1 MAKPTARIGFVQGV
15 MALGVLAVLARSAQ
29 LQIAN
34 RERYA
39 REAAEQRTRRVKLP
53 AARGVIADRTG
64 ARLADTRE
72 SYHVGIAPNEVENP
86 HEIAVLVT
94 RALDRIKWTQ
104 AALER
109 KLRSGDGW
117 VYFDGPYSATQV
129 ETLRGRKGI
138 HLEPLPQRIYP
149 APDLARGTIGAVSA
163 DTGRSGIERA
173 LDSVLSGIPGEA
185 VNLRDPHGR
194 SIVSPRRLIRDP
206 VSGNDVF
213 LTIDAGLQE
222 IVERALDHAIAEL
235 NARSADAVFLDPRN
249 GEILAIASRTADGSI
264 SGNALLATF
273 EPGSTAKLFT
283 AAALL
288 ALRRVDST
296 DTVNPEGGRWV
307 MPIRGKRMTT
317 REVRDAHAETH
328 PLTLAETIE
337 VSSNIGMAK
346 FSQRISV
353 DEQYDMLR
361 AFGFGTPTGVE
372 VAVESRGTLKAP
384 TGASSPDLT
393 RGSWAMGYE
402 IGVTPLQLAAAYGAI
417 ANDGLLMTPALV
429 REIRAPDGT
438 VLYRHRPEP
447 VRQVITPDVA
457 ARLRTFLAGAVAKGG
472 TGEQAQLQSY
482 RLVGKTGTAHQI
494 ENGHYIN
501 RYWASFA
508 AIFPADHPQ
517 LVAVVKVDAPGNGV
531 YYGGQIAA
539 PLVRQILY
547 EALASRTSVIN
558 QNLFAGRRDTAEA
571 HLARPTVPERRSEAA
586 PIVGVAWPYR
596 AREPRPAP
604 GPVPDVSGSSVRAAA
619 ATLHRRGY
627 SVLLRGFG
635 TVSHTS
641 PAAGDTASA
650 GTTITV
656 WGDR

>member
-1 MAKPTARIGFVQGV
+1 MAKPSARIGFVQGV

-29 LQIAN
+29 LQIVN

-39 REAAEQRTRRVKLP
+39 REAAQQRTQRVRLP
-53 AARGVIADRTG
+53 AARGVIADRSG

-72 SYHVGIAPNEVENP
+72 SYHVGIAPNQVDDP
-86 HEIAVLVT
+86 HGLAALVY
-94 RALDRIKWTQ
+94 RSLDRLNRSQ
-104 AALER
+104 ASVER
-109 KLRSGDGW
+109 QLRSGEGY
-117 VYFDGPYSATQV
+117 VYFYGPYSATQV
-129 ETLRGRKGI
+129 EALRGKKGV
-138 HLEPLPQRIYP
+138 HLEALPQRIYP
-149 APDLARGTIGAVSA
+149 APDLARGTIGAVSE
-163 DTGRSGIERA
+163 DTGRSGIEKA
-173 LDSVLSGIPGEA
+173 LDSLLSGIPGEA
-185 VNLRDPHGR
+185 VNLRDPSGH

-235 NARSADAVFLDPRN
+235 NARGADAVFLDPRN
-249 GEILAIASRTADGSI
+249 GEVLAIASRTADGSI
-264 SGNALLATF
+264 SSSALLAPF

-288 ALRRVDST
+288 TLKRVDST
-296 DTVNPEGGRWV
+296 DTVDPEGGRWV

-328 PLTLAETIE
+328 PLTLAEVIE

-353 DEQYDMLR
+353 DEQYEMLR
-361 AFGFGTPTGVE
+361 SFGFGTQTGLE
-372 VAVESRGTLKAP
+372 VSVESGGRLRPP
-384 TGASSPDLT
+384 TGASSPDMT

-402 IGVTPLQLAAAYGAI
+402 LTVTPVQLAAAYGAI

-429 REIRAPDGT
+429 REIRSPDGT
-438 VLYRHRPEP
+438 VLYRHHPEP
-447 VRQVITPDVA
+447 VRQVISPEVA

-482 RLVGKTGTAHQI
+482 RLVGKTGTAHEL

-501 RYWASFA
+501 RYRASFA
-508 AIFPADHPQ
+508 AIFPADRPQ
-517 LVAVVKVDAPGNGV
+517 LVAVVTVDAPGNGS

-571 HLARPTVPERRSEAA
+571 ELAHSAAQPRASEA
-586 PIVGVAWPYR
+586 PPVVAVRWPYA
-596 AREPRPAP
+596 ARDPRPAP
-604 GPVPDVSGSSVRAAA
+604 GPVPDVTGSSVRAAA
-619 ATLHRRGY
+619 AALHRRGY
-627 SVLLRGFG
+627 TVLLHGLG

-641 PAAGDTASA
+641 PAAGDTASSGA
-650 GTTITV
+650 TVTV
-656 WGDR
+656 WADR

>member
-29 LQIAN
+29 LQLVN

-39 REAAEQRTRRVKLP
+39 REAAEQRTRRVQLP

-72 SYHVGIAPNEVENP
+72 SYHVGIAPNEVEDP
-86 HEIAVLVT
+86 HEVAVLVS
-94 RALDRIKWTQ
+94 RSLDRLNRSP

-109 KLRSGDGW
+109 QLRGGDRW
-117 VYFDGPYSATQV
+117 ISFYGPYSATQV
-129 ETLRGRKGI
+129 EALRGRKGI
-138 HLEPLPQRIYP
+138 HLEAVPQRIYP
-149 APDLARGTIGAVSA
+149 APDLARGTIGVVAGDS
-163 DTGRSGIERA
+163 GLSGIEKA
-173 LDSVLSGIPGEA
+173 LDSLLSGIPGEA
-185 VNLRDPHGR
+185 VNLRDPRGR

-222 IVERALDHAIAEL
+222 IVERALDHALVEL
-235 NARSADAVFLDPRN
+235 KARSADAVFLDPRN

-264 SGNALLATF
+264 SSNALVTPF

-288 ALRRVDST
+288 ALNRVDST
-296 DTVNPEGGRWV
+296 DTIDPEGGRWE

-317 REVRDAHAETH
+317 REIKDAHAENH

-346 FSQRISV
+346 FSQRISA
-353 DEQYDMLR
+353 DEQFDMLR
-361 AFGFGTPTGVE
+361 RFGFGTPTGVE
-372 VAVESRGTLKAP
+372 VSVESRGKLP
-384 TGASSPDLT
+384 PPNGLSSPDLMK
-393 RGSWAMGYE
+393 GSRAMGYE
-402 IGVTPLQLAAAYGAI
+402 LEVTPVQLAAAYGAI

-447 VRQVITPDVA
+447 VRQVITPEVA
-457 ARLRTFLAGAVAKGG
+457 ARLRRFLAGAVARGG

-482 RLVGKTGTAHQI
+482 RLVGKTGTAHQT
-494 ENGHYIN
+494 ENGRYVN

-508 AIFPADHPQ
+508 AIFPADRPQ
-517 LVAVVKVDAPGNGV
+517 LVAVVKVDAPGNGS

-558 QNLFAGRRDTAEA
+558 QNLFAGRRDTTDAQ
-571 HLARPTVPERRSEAA
+571 LARPAVPARRSEPA
-586 PIVGVAWPYR
+586 PVVAVSWPYR
-596 AREPRPAP
+596 ARDPRPAS
-604 GPVPDVSGSSVRAAA
+604 GPIPDVTGSTVRTAA

-627 SVLLRGFG
+627 SVLLHGFG

-641 PAAGDTASA
+641 PAAGDTASP
-650 GTTITV
+650 GTTVTV
-656 WGDR
+656 WADR

>member
-86 HEIAVLVT
+86 HEVAVLIT
-94 RALDRIKWTQ
+94 RSLDRIRWSQ

-109 KLRSGDGW
+109 KLRTSDAY

-129 ETLRGRKGI
+129 EALRGKKGI
-138 HLEPLPQRIYP
+138 HLEALPERIYP
-149 APDLARGTIGAVSA
+149 APDLARGTIGAVWA
-163 DTGRSGIERA
+163 DTGRSGIEKA
-173 LDSVLSGIPGEA
+173 LDSLLSGVPGEA
-185 VNLRDPHGR
+185 VNLRDSRGH

-235 NARSADAVFLDPRN
+235 KARSADAVFLDPRN

-264 SGNALLATF
+264 SGNALLGIF

-288 ALRRVDST
+288 SLKRVDST

-372 VAVESRGTLKAP
+372 VSMESRGTLRRP

-417 ANDGLLMTPALV
+417 ANDGVLMTPALV

-438 VLYRHRPEP
+438 VIYRHRPEP
-447 VRQVITPDVA
+447 VRQVISPEVA
-457 ARLRTFLAGAVAKGG
+457 GRLRTFLAGAVAKGG

-508 AIFPADHPQ
+508 AIFPADRPQ
-517 LVAVVKVDAPGNGV
+517 LVAVVKVDAPGNGA

-571 HLARPTVPERRSEAA
+571 QLARPTAPARRSEAA
-586 PIVGVAWPYR
+586 PVVAVSWPYR
-596 AREPRPAP
+596 ARDPRPVP

-627 SVLLRGFG
+627 NVLLHGFG

-656 WGDR
+656 WADR